1 MNQKPTSQAGYDPVA
16 LARVRSTCLYIA
28 TILGNVLDDIVIVG
42 GFAPNLLVDQEH
54 LPVGLDAHAGTM
66 DLDLGLA
73 LDLLREERY
82 RELSQSLR
90 EVGFEPDVNES
101 GNPTRQRW
109 RSSSDRSVTIDFL
122 ISPSEEAEEG
132 GTLFDIEP
140 DLAAV
145 VTPGLH
151 LAFQD
156 RRQVPLS
163 GQTILQENAS
173 RDIWVCGPG
182 SLTVLKALAFGDRGA
197 NKDAYDL
204 AYVWRALG
212 VDQIAE
218 FLAPLLGDPV
228 VARALSIIQ
237 EDFTEHNGIGPRRA
251 AAFQPGVPSE
261 ETQADVVG
269 MATRLLSL
277 LSLPPLELK

>member
-1 MNQKPTSQAGYDPVA
+1 MNQKPTSQAGYDPGT
-16 LARVRSTCLYIA
+16 LARVHSTCLYIA

-42 GFAPNLLVDQEH
+42 GFAPNLLIDQEN
-54 LPVGLDAHAGTM
+54 LPTGVDAHAGTM

-90 EVGFEPDVNES
+90 EVGFEPDVNAS

-109 RSSSDRSVTIDFL
+109 RSASDWSVTVDFL
-122 ISPSEEAEEG
+122 ISPSEREEKG

-156 RRQVPLS
+156 RRQVRLS
-163 GQTILQENAS
+163 GQTILRENAS

-182 SLTVLKALAFGDRGA
+182 SLTVLKALAFGDRGTS
-197 NKDAYDL
+197 KDAYDL
-204 AYVWRALG
+204 SYVWRALG
-212 VDQIAE
+212 VDEIAE
-218 FLAPLLGDPV
+218 FLAPLLGDPI
-228 VARALSIIQ
+228 VARALSIIR
-237 EDFTEHNGIGPRRA
+237 EDFTNHNGIGPRRA
-251 AAFQPGVPSE
+251 AAFQPSVPSD

-269 MATRLLSL
+269 MATRLVSL
-277 LSLPPLELK
+277 LGV

>member
-1 MNQKPTSQAGYDPVA
+1 MNQKPTSQAGYDSGT
-16 LARVRSTCLYIA
+16 LARVHSTCLYIA

-42 GFAPNLLVDQEH
+42 GFAPNLLVNREH

-90 EVGFEPDVNES
+90 EVGFEPDVNAS

-109 RSSSDRSVTIDFL
+109 RSASDWSVTVDFL
-122 ISPSEEAEEG
+122 ISPSEKEEKG

-156 RRQVPLS
+156 RRQVRLS

-182 SLTVLKALAFGDRGA
+182 SLTVLKALAFGDRGTS
-197 NKDAYDL
+197 KDAYDL

-212 VDQIAE
+212 VDEIAE

-228 VARALSIIQ
+228 VARALSIIR
-237 EDFTEHNGIGPRRA
+237 EDFTDHNGIGPRRA
-251 AAFQPGVPSE
+251 AAFQPSVPSD

-269 MATRLLSL
+269 MATRLVSL
-277 LSLPPLELK
+277 LGV

>member
-1 MNQKPTSQAGYDPVA
+1 MRARWTLISGWLWTCSGKNVIGNSDRVCGKSDLNPTSMNRGIPHGNAGGQNPTG
-16 LARVRSTCLYIA
+16 LSRSTSLSPRVKRRKGA
-28 TILGNVLDDIVIVG
+28 VL
-42 GFAPNLLVDQEH
+42 FSTSSLT
-54 LPVGLDAHAGTM
+54 LP
-66 DLDLGLA
+66 
-73 LDLLREERY
+73 
-82 RELSQSLR
+82 
-90 EVGFEPDVNES
+90 
-101 GNPTRQRW
+101 
-109 RSSSDRSVTIDFL
+109 
-122 ISPSEEAEEG
+122 
-132 GTLFDIEP
+132 
-140 DLAAV
+140 AV

-156 RRQVPLS
+156 RRQVRLS

-212 VDQIAE
+212 VDEIAE

-228 VARALSIIQ
+228 VAHALSIIR
-237 EDFTEHNGIGPRRA
+237 EDFTDHNGIGPRRA
-251 AAFQPGVPSE
+251 TAFQPGVPSD

-269 MATRLLSL
+269 MATRLVSL
-277 LSLPPLELK
+277 LGV

>member
-1 MNQKPTSQAGYDPVA
+1 MNQKPTSHAGYDPGT
-16 LARVRSTCLYIA
+16 LARVHSTCLYIA
-28 TILGNVLDDIVIVG
+28 TILGSVLDDIVIVG
-42 GFAPNLLVDQEH
+42 GFAPNLLIDQEN
-54 LPVGLDAHAGTM
+54 LSTGLDAHAGTM

-73 LDLLREERY
+73 LDLVREERY

-90 EVGFEPDVNES
+90 EVGFEPDVNDS

-109 RSSSDRSVTIDFL
+109 RSASDWSVTVDFL
-122 ISPSEEAEEG
+122 ISPSEREEEG

-156 RRQVPLS
+156 RRQIRLS
-163 GQTILQENAS
+163 GQTILQESAS
-173 RDIWVCGPG
+173 RDVWVCGPG
-182 SLTVLKALAFGDRGA
+182 SLTVLKALAFGDRGT

-212 VDQIAE
+212 VDEIAE
-218 FLAPLLGDPV
+218 FLAPLHEDPV
-228 VARALSIIQ
+228 IVRALSIIR
-237 EDFTEHNGIGPRRA
+237 EDFTNHNAIGPRRA
-251 AAFQPGVPSE
+251 AAFQLGVSSDE
-261 ETQADVVG
+261 IQADVVG
-269 MATRLLSL
+269 MATRLLGL
-277 LSLPPLELK
+277 LGS

>member
-1 MNQKPTSQAGYDPVA
+1 MNQKPTSQTGYDPGT
-16 LARVRSTCLYIA
+16 LARVHSTCLYIA
-28 TILGNVLDDIVIVG
+28 TILGNILDDIVIVG
-42 GFAPNLLVDQEH
+42 GFAPNLLVNQEH
-54 LPVGLDAHAGTM
+54 LPLGLDAHAGTM

-73 LDLLREERY
+73 LNLLMEERY
-82 RELSQSLR
+82 RDLSQSLR

-109 RSSSDRSVTIDFL
+109 RSASDRSVTIDFL
-122 ISPSEEAEEG
+122 ISPSEKEEEG

-156 RRQVPLS
+156 RRQVRLS

-204 AYVWRALG
+204 TYVWRALG
-212 VDQIAE
+212 VDEIAE

-228 VARALSIIQ
+228 VAHALSIIR
-237 EDFTEHNGIGPRRA
+237 EDFTDHNGIGPRRA
-251 AAFQPGVPSE
+251 AAFQPSVPSD

-269 MATRLLSL
+269 MATRLVSL
-277 LSLPPLELK
+277 LGV

>member
-1 MNQKPTSQAGYDPVA
+1 MNLKPSTQEGYDPGT
-16 LARVRSTCLYIA
+16 LADVHSTCLYIA
-28 TILGNVLDDIVIVG
+28 TILGSVLDDIVIVG
-42 GFAPNLLVDQEH
+42 GLAPNLLVDQQQ

-66 DLDLGLA
+66 DLDIGLA
-73 LDLLREERY
+73 LDLLQEERY

-90 EVGFEPDVNES
+90 ESGFAPDINAA

-109 RSSSDRSVTIDFL
+109 RSSSHRSVTVDFL
-122 ISPSEEAEEG
+122 ISPSEKGERG
-132 GTLFDIEP
+132 GSLFGIEP

-145 VTPGLH
+145 VTPGLQ

-156 RRQVPLS
+156 RRQVRLS
-163 GQTILQENAS
+163 GQTSLQENAS

-182 SLTVLKALAFGDRGA
+182 SLTVLKALAFRDRGT

-212 VDQIAE
+212 VDEIAE
-218 FLAPLLGDPV
+218 FLTPLLDDPV
-228 VARALSIIQ
+228 VGNAVSIIR
-237 EDFTEHNGIGPRRA
+237 EDFTNHNGLGPRRA
-251 AAFQPGVPSE
+251 AAFQPSLPSDE
-261 ETQADVVG
+261 IQADVVG

-277 LSLPPLELK
+277 LPNLSAR